1 MKTQVAKLVL
11 SALILL
17 APATALGFRARHQSL
32 TQLRPLLGGDAYV
45 AQQVQ
50 YSNTNSRFA
59 NGKTSEDHLF
69 QGYAFRAAA
78 GIEHLHFLQT
88 GVYYANV
95 NETTRAGQNA
105 ELRAN
110 EFGAEVRM
118 VFTAPVVNLAVGGGA
133 MASQGAFRS
142 GSVYSPV
149 STNGYFASVEVIYF
163 LSSRLSFNASGSNIW
178 SKSVIRSNV
187 MTESQSQ
194 ATRFGG
200 GISIWL

>member
-1 MKTQVAKLVL
+1 MKNQVAKLVL
-11 SALILL
+11 STLIFL
-17 APATALGFRARHQSL
+17 APATALGFRASHQSM
-32 TQLRPLLGGDAYV
+32 TQLRPIVGGDAYV

-50 YSNTNSRFA
+50 YSNTNARFS
-59 NGKTSEDHLF
+59 NSKTSEGHLF

-88 GVYYANV
+88 GMYYANV
-95 NETTRAGQNA
+95 NETTRGGENA

-118 VFTAPVVNLAVGGGA
+118 VFTAPVVNLAVGGGV
-133 MASQGAFRS
+133 MASQGAYRS
-142 GSVYSPV
+142 GNVYSPV
-149 STNGYFASVEVIYF
+149 STNGYFASVEAIYF
-163 LSSRLSFNASGSNIW
+163 LSSRLSFNVSGANVW

-187 MTESQSQ
+187 MTQAQSQ